1 MRNRFTNISE
11 VIDVDFAEDDK
22 TRLNRLERAIRYYV
36 SQLPHI
42 GSPVP
47 SKWTVIREVL
57 ENDTRNTLSLQDY
70 LKICQDNSIS
80 RLEDTLVLSQYFHDI
95 GVFLHFQEDEL
106 LEKTI
111 FLKPDWATHAVYKI
125 LDDPLLNRQNGRF
138 SKNDAKNIW
147 HEDEYSLL
155 RFELLRLMQKFFL
168 TYEIG
173 NSGEYIVPERLPAAK
188 PDYSWNETGNL
199 FFRYEYDYFMPRGIM
214 SQFIVQMHRY
224 ICNHNLVWRRGVI
237 LERENTSAEIVESYD
252 SRVIGIRISGK
263 SRRDFMTVIT
273 EQMDK
278 INAQYEKMK
287 VEKLIPCNCGECR
300 NSRNPHFYRFDTL
313 RRFSDKG
320 QPIQCQ
326 NSFEMV
332 NVRSLIDEVFNE
344 SMQGRYEEE
353 NICQPQKA
361 KRDTVFIKVIPRKK

>member
-1 MRNRFTNISE
+1 
-11 VIDVDFAEDDK
+11 
-22 TRLNRLERAIRYYV
+22 
-36 SQLPHI
+36 
-42 GSPVP
+42 
-47 SKWTVIREVL
+47 
-57 ENDTRNTLSLQDY
+57 
-70 LKICQDNSIS
+70 
-80 RLEDTLVLSQYFHDI
+80 
-95 GVFLHFQEDEL
+95 
-106 LEKTI
+106 
-111 FLKPDWATHAVYKI
+111 
-125 LDDPLLNRQNGRF
+125 
-138 SKNDAKNIW
+138 
-147 HEDEYSLL
+147 
-155 RFELLRLMQKFFL
+155 
-168 TYEIG
+168 
-173 NSGEYIVPERLPAAK
+173 
-188 PDYSWNETGNL
+188 
-199 FFRYEYDYFMPRGIM
+199 
-214 SQFIVQMHRY
+214 
-224 ICNHNLVWRRGVI
+224 
-237 LERENTSAEIVESYD
+237 
-252 SRVIGIRISGK
+252 
-263 SRRDFMTVIT
+263 MTVIT

>member
-1 MRNRFTNISE
+1 
-11 VIDVDFAEDDK
+11 
-22 TRLNRLERAIRYYV
+22 
-36 SQLPHI
+36 
-42 GSPVP
+42 
-47 SKWTVIREVL
+47 
-57 ENDTRNTLSLQDY
+57 
-70 LKICQDNSIS
+70 
-80 RLEDTLVLSQYFHDI
+80 
-95 GVFLHFQEDEL
+95 
-106 LEKTI
+106 
-111 FLKPDWATHAVYKI
+111 VYKI

-138 SKNDAKNIW
+138 SKNDAKKIW

-224 ICNHNLVWRRGVI
+224 ICDHNLVWRRGVI
-237 LERENTSAEIVESYD
+237 LERENTGAEIVESYD
-252 SRVIGIRISGK
+252 SRVIGIRISGRN
-263 SRRDFMTVIT
+263 RRDFMTVIT